1 MGVSRLTICRD
12 FQLVDEAIRRGTTGE
27 TEEYYRRV
35 RATFERQERRALA
48 LAFEGA
54 DESPVETL
62 LSRLSTECNRVSPLG

>member
-48 LAFEGA
+48 RAFNSDG
-54 DESPVETL
+54 ESPVETL
-62 LSRLSTECNRVSPLG
+62 FRHLSAECDRVTPVG